1 MTEAAYQ
8 SRMRATATAHGLW
21 LFRFN
26 VGGAWAGQNAGR
38 TASGDLILRHARWV
52 DFGPPTGFP
61 DTAGWLRHEI
71 TTRDVGRVLPVFAG
85 VEFKS
90 ATGRVR
96 AEQQNFLRVLNE
108 VGGLAAVARPPMT
121 WNEILEEW
129 R

>member
-26 VGGAWAGQNAGR
+26 VGGAWAGQRVNGPQGCV
-38 TASGDLILRHARWV
+38 TLRNARWV

-121 WNEILEEW
+121 WSEILEEW